1 MMSGKI
7 ANTIDE
13 WIHIHA
19 LNLTEPTRK
28 VIEDWWSHPP
38 HWGPIHDFLTQLG
51 TLLSE
56 YPELAAGVERLF
68 RFVDRTRSPGS
79 FIAFLERD
87 LDSLPVL
94 MRILSLESPSVEWL
108 VEDPDSFDW
117 LRLTAGQSV
126 PAEHM
131 SDVIIAELGGLEDE
145 THLLATMRTFRRRET
160 LRVLCAF
167 CLHGMPWF
175 EVSQQLT
182 WIAQASLAAAIQV
195 ASRISASRKITPHD
209 LEKRIAV
216 VGLGAYGGCELD
228 FCQPLEL
235 LFFRESV
242 SLVPNAVD
250 QEKQQ
255 EEFDRFAARVVKWL
269 SHPNG
274 FAYQVKQPFSGEGDF
289 RVDSR
294 MVLEGRRWLQHVE
307 NAGRT
312 KHKFALLKARHV
324 FGDASISQS
333 ILEEVPTLLFQ
344 RNLSGSD
351 VASLGAAYRRIH
363 RRDDKGGAIGG
374 NVDRIDEDQVVRWRT
389 ELEFFVGYLQL
400 LHGGDSLAVREC
412 NTLRAIDALAK
423 EGFLTESERVIL
435 ASALGRFQTAAI
447 QSQQSV
453 SLFPGNAERDTK
465 ANGFVEMDAS
475 QLSDAISKVRQI
487 QQHLQAEVFSGE
499 GNVADESDLI
509 LDPNPSPAWVDDL
522 LAKHR
527 FQRTHAAYQHLVE
540 LAHEEIKMLSTRRCR
555 HFLAAIAPQLLIKIS
570 QTPAP
575 DLTLENLAKTS
586 RSLGGKGVLWEL
598 FSRHE
603 PSMDLYVRL
612 CGASPYLVS
621 LLVNNPGMID
631 ELLDS
636 LMLNRLPD
644 EHQLETMIY
653 ELCRGAEDIA
663 PILASFK
670 NAMHL
675 NVGVREVLGKESIA
689 DTHRALS
696 DIADVCVNQVIENEY
711 HNLIKKLGVPRS
723 ETMGT
728 CRFVFA
734 FVGKY
739 GAREP
744 NYHSD
749 VGLLCLYES
758 DGETAPVGI
767 SRRHIASSNQD
778 FFQQLAQRVS
788 QSLNR
793 VGRFGKLYETKIW
806 ILGNGRS
813 NFLSWSLLSFLQAIE
828 SGSLSPE
835 KRIELVDFR
844 VFCGEKEFAE
854 IAESQIETA
863 LKKLPWLESDT
874 LFLRSQRNALESTA
888 HHRNLK
894 RGCGGTIDIEWLCRI
909 LVLQNANKGSFHRV
923 KGTAMLASQL
933 ATIGGLMD
941 SESKFII
948 ESYQYLRGVESGLR
962 LMNTAARHDLPQEAI
977 ELERLAYILHVDG
990 GKELE
995 SECDR
1000 FRSMNRKLFDQ
1011 YVK

>member
-1 MMSGKI
+1 MNGKT
-7 ANTIDE
+7 AVTIDG
-13 WIHIHA
+13 WIQTFA
-19 LNLTEPTRK
+19 LNLSISTRN
-28 VIEDWWSHPP
+28 VIEDWWEQPP
-38 HWGPIHDFLTQLG
+38 SWGPIRDFVNQLG
-51 TLLSE
+51 KLLSN
-56 YPELAAGVERLF
+56 YPELEIGVERLF
-68 RFVDRTRSPGS
+68 RFINGTRSPSS

-94 MRILSLESPSVEWL
+94 MRILSLRSPSVEWL

-126 PAEHM
+126 SAEHM
-131 SDVIIAELGGLEDE
+131 TDVVIAELRGLEDE
-145 THLLATMRTFRRRET
+145 SHLLATMRTFRRRET

-182 WIAQASLAAAIQV
+182 GIAQASLAAAIHV
-195 ASRISASRKITPHD
+195 ASKHSAGRKAVHHE

-216 VGLGAYGGCELD
+216 VGLGAFGGCELD

-235 LFFRESV
+235 LFFRETV
-242 SLVPNAVD
+242 SLVPFAVD
-250 QEKQQ
+250 QEKLQ
-255 EEFDRFAARVVKWL
+255 EELDRFVSRVVKWL
-269 SHPNG
+269 SNENG
-274 FAYQVKQPFSGEGDF
+274 FAYQVKQPFASEGDS

-294 MVLEGRRWLQHVE
+294 LALEGRRWIQHVE

-324 FGDASISQS
+324 FGDSTISLN

-344 RNLSGSD
+344 RILSGTD

-363 RRDDKGGAIGG
+363 RRDDGVRSDSDACDG
-374 NVDRIDEDQVVRWRT
+374 IDEDRIVRWRT

-400 LHGGDSLAVREC
+400 LHGGDSIAVREH

-423 EGFLTESERVIL
+423 EGCLTESERSIL
-435 ASALGRFQTAAI
+435 VSALGRFQTAVM

-453 SLFPGNAERDTK
+453 CSLK
-465 ANGFVEMDAS
+465 DATAS
-475 QLSDAISKVRQI
+475 KEKNFGSFDSDGTQLSDAIGKVRQI
-487 QQHLQAEVFSGE
+487 QQHLQAEVFSGD

-509 LDPNPSPAWVDDL
+509 LDPNPSPSWVDDL
-522 LAKHR
+522 LARHR
-527 FQRTHAAYQHLVE
+527 FQRTHAAYQHLME
-540 LAHEEIKMLSTRRCR
+540 LAREEIKMLSTRRCR
-555 HFLAAIAPQLLIKIS
+555 HFLAAIAPQLLKKIS

-603 PSMDLYVRL
+603 PSMDLYIRL

-675 NVGVREVLGKESIA
+675 NVGVREVLGKESIV

-711 HNLIKKLGVPRS
+711 HNLVKKLGVPQAS
-723 ETMGT
+723 ATGA

-734 FVGKY
+734 SVGKY

-749 VGLLCLYES
+749 MGLLCFFES
-758 DGETAPVGI
+758 DGETAPMGI
-767 SRRHIASSNQD
+767 SRRHIASSNHD

-806 ILGNGRS
+806 NLENERTS
-813 NFLSWSLLSFLQAIE
+813 FLSWSLPSFLDSIA
-828 SGSLSPE
+828 SGILSPQ
-835 KRIELVDFR
+835 KRLELLDLR
-844 VFCGEKEFAE
+844 VFCGEREFVE
-854 IAESQIETA
+854 VVEKQIDTT
-863 LKKLPWLESDT
+863 LKSLSWLEADT
-874 LFLRSQRNALESTA
+874 LAIRKQRSTLESTA
-888 HHRNLK
+888 HQRNLK
-894 RGCGGTIDIEWLCRI
+894 RGCGGTLDIEWLCRT
-909 LVLQNANKGSFHRV
+909 LAWRNAATGSFTRAT
-923 KGTAMLASQL
+923 GTAMLASHL
-933 ATIGGLMD
+933 SRHGVIKE
-941 SESKFII
+941 SESNFII
-948 ESYQYLRGVESGLR
+948 ESYRYLRGVESGLR
-962 LMNTAARHDLPQEAI
+962 LMNTSARHDLPQEKI
-977 ELERLAYILHVDG
+977 ELERLAYILHVAS

-1000 FRSMNRKLFDQ
+1000 LRSMNRKLFEQ
-1011 YVK
+1011 YVQ